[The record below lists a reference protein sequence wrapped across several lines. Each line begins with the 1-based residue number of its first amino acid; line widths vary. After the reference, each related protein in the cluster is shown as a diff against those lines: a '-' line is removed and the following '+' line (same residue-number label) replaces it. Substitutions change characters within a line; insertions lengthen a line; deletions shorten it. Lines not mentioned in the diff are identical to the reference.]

1 MIENKYVIAFSLF
14 NSLKIFW
21 TSFNF
26 LKFCI
31 YIDIIVKT
39 NAYFKEYIE
48 KLNYYYKLL
57 KIIKLL

>member
-1 MIENKYVIAFSLF
+1 MVENKYVIAFSLF

-26 LKFCI
+26 PKFCI
-31 YIDIIVKT
+31 YTDIIVKT

-48 KLNYYYKLL
+48 
-57 KIIKLL
+57 